1 MIVADTSVWAHHIRD
16 SSADFLQHL
25 NADQV
30 LMHSW
35 VVGELSLG
43 NLPRRSAFLEF
54 LKALPPM
61 VEARDEEVMDMI
73 EANKLHGSG
82 IGWVDAHLVAAARLS
97 QAALWTRDKRLF
109 AVAKRLGVTAHGLH

>member
-16 SSADFLQHL
+16 PSTDFLQHL

-109 AVAKRLGVTAHGLH
+109 AVAQRLGVTAHGLH

>member
-16 SSADFLQHL
+16 PSADFLQHL

-35 VVGELSLG
+35 VVGELALG
-43 NLPRRSAFLEF
+43 NLPRRSAFLNF

-61 VEARDEEVMDMI
+61 IEARDEEVMEMI

-82 IGWVDAHLVAAARLS
+82 IGWVDAHLVASARLS

-109 AVAKRLGVTAHGLH
+109 AVAQRLGVTTHGLH